1 MERSYQN
8 PIGFHTKTY
17 VRILRAW
24 EIVVWDWHE
33 HTPKDCFIT
42 DCATKAYNAAYDHH
56 GNLGQ
61 SGYLAAAINSYSTY
75 EYIHLIGHSA
85 GGKLIHEASNTLA
98 EHKKREGGKRP
109 FIHLTFLDAYTPDDS
124 DTSISDKNTYGFLAN
139 YQEHY
144 AEHYVDKSL
153 KYTDSDLS
161 HAYNFDITGWEPVSR
176 WPNNPDE
183 KESFGHQWPRYW
195 YEHSVTS
202 HWHEQYGFRYGY
214 PLSLEGSGKD
224 LNELVNEL
232 VNELG
237 KYPANPADPSGRGCI
252 KLNRVTETAK
262 CN

>member
-1 MERSYQN
+1 MSNFRD
-8 PIGFHTKTY
+8 
-17 VRILRAW
+17 ILVQVIDVWESFGKSIAENIHVPVVPEQW

-42 DCATKAYNAAYDHH
+42 DCTTKAYNAAYDHH

-124 DTSISDKNTYGFLAN
+124 DTSTSDKNTYGFLPN
-139 YQEHY
+139 YPEHY

-176 WPNNPDE
+176 WPNDPDE
-183 KESFGHQWPRYW
+183 KDILSFGHHWPRWW

-202 HWHEQYGFRYGY
+202 TSPKFPYGH
-214 PLSLEGSGKD
+214 PLSREGGND
-224 LNELVNEL
+224 LFHNLSTQF
-232 VNELG
+232 
-237 KYPANPADPSGRGCI
+237 PAGGCI
-252 KLNRVTETAK
+252 KLKSITQIAT